1 MSIYLNKDSKIIV
14 QGMTGGMGSKH
25 TTLMLEAGSNIVG
38 GVNARKAGTTVELG
52 GKELPGLRHASRRR
66 WPRPAPTCRSSS
78 CRRRS
83 PRTPA
88 SRPSTP
94 ASACSW

>member
-25 TTLMLEAGSNIVG
+25 TTLMLDAGSNIVG

-52 GKELPGLRHASRRR
+52 G
-66 WPRPAPTCRSSS
+66 
-78 CRRRS
+78 
-83 PRTPA
+83 
-88 SRPSTP
+88 
-94 ASACSW
+94 